1 MAFTQYSYDSVL
13 CLRTVIEMLKGC
25 VVRNKPVYG
34 FSFFLVLDIHV
45 GRVFPREITVKI
57 NLSPFHS
64 RDSAVNSQPF
74 YLQAFTHRCHIPL
87 ECCLLFVDAIVL

>member
-1 MAFTQYSYDSVL
+1 MAFTLYSYDSVL

-25 VVRNKPVYG
+25 VVRNKPVYV

-57 NLSPFHS
+57 NLSPFHG

-74 YLQAFTHRCHIPL
+74 YLFHT
-87 ECCLLFVDAIVL
+87 